1 MTAPET
7 DNRPRIPPVWFF
19 ALILAMAEDRRRH
32 NQG

>member
-1 MTAPET
+1 MLET

-32 NQG
+32 NHG